1 MEIFLKGFVSHSHK
15 NRTNVK
21 VDYAYVNVTAEEM
34 LKMDQINSLL
44 IGGEIIPEE
53 VVSNPFFITGAKC
66 RKFHLGLKLKS
77 FRQMNKYYDNLA
89 QQVGNSLKKKNSSKE
104 EFKYTAPGL
113 FR

>member
-1 MEIFLKGFVSHSHK
+1 
-15 NRTNVK
+15 
-21 VDYAYVNVTAEEM
+21 
-34 LKMDQINSLL
+34 MDQINSLL
-44 IGGEIIPEE
+44 VGGEIIPEE
-53 VVSNPFFITGAKC
+53 FVSNPFFITGSKC